1 MADASTGRESARDG
15 CVPRTA
21 TCCSQPPEAAPPG
34 DFLASRKA
42 IHLALAKPPRLW
54 RSNATMSLKL
64 STWLASLSLALACV
78 LAASSG
84 TPALAQRA
92 PAEAAPGVSWID
104 IAEIPP
110 EARET
115 LALIKAGGP
124 FPYDKDGT
132 KFGNREKLLPQR
144 PADYY
149 SEYTVKTPGE
159 RTRGARRIV
168 AGGDPRTSGEYYYT
182 DDHYKSFRRI
192 REAPRGRQGP

>member
-1 MADASTGRESARDG
+1 MFTRKLSRSVVTLLFALCAAALLQLGSGAAHAQRAG
-15 CVPRTA
+15 
-21 TCCSQPPEAAPPG
+21 PEAAP
-34 DFLASRKA
+34 
-42 IHLALAKPPRLW
+42 
-54 RSNATMSLKL
+54 
-64 STWLASLSLALACV
+64 
-78 LAASSG
+78 G
-84 TPALAQRA
+84 T
-92 PAEAAPGVSWID
+92 VWVD
-104 IAEIPP
+104 VAEIPP

-132 KFGNREKLLPQR
+132 KFGNREKLLPAK

-192 REAPRGRQGP
+192 REAPRGGQRP

>member
-1 MADASTGRESARDG
+1 MSIPAGGRGITE
-15 CVPRTA
+15 V
-21 TCCSQPPEAAPPG
+21 
-34 DFLASRKA
+34 
-42 IHLALAKPPRLW
+42 ALAKPRDLW
-54 RSNATMSLKL
+54 PSNETMTRKL
-64 STWLASLSLALACV
+64 SAWFVVLALSLVGCWTAL
-78 LAASSG
+78 SSG
-84 TPALAQRA
+84 PVAAQRA
-92 PAEAAPGVSWID
+92 PAEAAPGITWID

-132 KFGNREKLLPQR
+132 RFGNREKLLPQR

-192 REAPRGRQGP
+192 REAPRGRQGS

>member
-1 MADASTGRESARDG
+1 MTRKLSSLVVTGLLAL
-15 CVPRTA
+15 CVAVLFQLCAGAAYAQRA
-21 TCCSQPPEAAPPG
+21 APEAAPG
-34 DFLASRKA
+34 
-42 IHLALAKPPRLW
+42 
-54 RSNATMSLKL
+54 
-64 STWLASLSLALACV
+64 
-78 LAASSG
+78 
-84 TPALAQRA
+84 
-92 PAEAAPGVSWID
+92 
-104 IAEIPP
+104 IAWVDVGEIPL

-132 KFGNREKLLPQR
+132 KFGNRERLLPAR

-192 REAPRGRQGP
+192 REAPRGGQRP